1 MIDKYYNGVIELV
14 YNRVGQTEN
23 NIVMVSYSNDFSI
36 RHMES
41 IRRYSRNEGN
51 VFFAWHDFEYGV
63 LEGAYEPFLDTICDM
78 YRTYVN
84 GDFAEFLDE
93 CGVYELHKSV
103 LLSYYKTGVC
113 KRDESIL
120 LNEVAYERRRMTQA
134 VSNMLKQLS
143 ELHPVVMVVNRFQRA
158 SRSTLEVVDELM
170 IHSSANIGLVLGV
183 NAGQLRQDSAAAVWD
198 KIVERLEDNS
208 NVYHIGSSGQK
219 RTEATEGA
227 RFNENFT
234 EWITK
239 IRNIYELLDFEQV
252 RMYCQQ
258 VEEGIK
264 FEDVYISDEQKLE
277 IYLLYAHTSILL
289 EELSKALE
297 LVSEISRLK
306 LPNRERIINSE
317 CAYLLA
323 TCNMYQGKL
332 ENAKTYANM
341 ALEEAKA
348 HGDEF
353 QVFKA
358 ELLMVQ
364 AQMSGWYNIYF
375 CVKDIPIDNAFMEKL
390 VKYNYRNHLAHIYIY
405 AYDNSPEAVEKAAD
419 CESALPYFS
428 KGVALAKEL
437 DNEELVHDAYQKNLM
452 IASTN
457 GMSRIAIYYIL
468 RTYQFTRGHQNQHNV
483 HMLCSMGYS
492 LSAMGDNVRAEAFY
506 NRAIE
511 RFYELRL
518 PEDIA
523 EVYYNLALN
532 NIMQER
538 YAKAEQNLQMTMK
551 VISNLHMNSLR
562 VCNLSKLYG
571 LLALS
576 CILQKDRF
584 NCERYL
590 LSCRQ
595 FLNYIIEKEKENA
608 SKEIIHD
615 YAQCDDDMFLYSF
628 SEGLLHMMDREDE
641 KAFESMEQAEQFL
654 RNAEGNQFFAY
665 RIFRESRMK
674 LFRRMGCM
682 DLYQQEKELLEDR
695 ERQDQAVTISVPD
708 ELLSEMDV
716 EEVGVDCRVAEE
728 DIEALIKQEAVA
740 RDYQLVREQMDFI
753 STWQNLI
760 DINNRDITELVRNA
774 IHAFS
779 NHFGL
784 DRSLY
789 VRYHHQK
796 PTVLYN
802 DALGNVS
809 DEDLEGIKRGMR
821 EYPQGFAV
829 SKIKESF
836 SEHQDVISYFGMD
849 DVCSFVAIPFV
860 KNGEM
865 TSLLIT
871 YVQMKDNWHGSI
883 ERYMLG
889 EDDLPIYRLLF
900 RDLEQAINRLEAN
913 KKIREM
919 NSKLQAAAV
928 TDALTGIY
936 NRAGMYEALRNLEF
950 EIQQNGCPREAG
962 LMFID
967 LDNFKHYNDTYG
979 HDVGDLILKEMAQI
993 FVEVSKGRGFVS
1005 RYGGDEFIIIV
1016 NTSDKVALEE
1026 LAKEIY
1032 RKIGNANGFQGQIEN
1047 YLGHEVEMDSKR
1059 LITCSIGIAADS
1071 KVQNEEDFNKMIRRA
1086 DDRMYSVKTGTK
1098 GHYSFI

>member
-1 MIDKYYNGVIELV
+1 
-14 YNRVGQTEN
+14 
-23 NIVMVSYSNDFSI
+23 
-36 RHMES
+36 
-41 IRRYSRNEGN
+41 
-51 VFFAWHDFEYGV
+51 
-63 LEGAYEPFLDTICDM
+63 
-78 YRTYVN
+78 
-84 GDFAEFLDE
+84 
-93 CGVYELHKSV
+93 
-103 LLSYYKTGVC
+103 
-113 KRDESIL
+113 
-120 LNEVAYERRRMTQA
+120 
-134 VSNMLKQLS
+134 
-143 ELHPVVMVVNRFQRA
+143 
-158 SRSTLEVVDELM
+158 
-170 IHSSANIGLVLGV
+170 
-183 NAGQLRQDSAAAVWD
+183 
-198 KIVERLEDNS
+198 
-208 NVYHIGSSGQK
+208 
-219 RTEATEGA
+219 
-227 RFNENFT
+227 
-234 EWITK
+234 
-239 IRNIYELLDFEQV
+239 
-252 RMYCQQ
+252 
-258 VEEGIK
+258 
-264 FEDVYISDEQKLE
+264 
-277 IYLLYAHTSILL
+277 
-289 EELSKALE
+289 
-297 LVSEISRLK
+297 
-306 LPNRERIINSE
+306 
-317 CAYLLA
+317 
-323 TCNMYQGKL
+323 
-332 ENAKTYANM
+332 
-341 ALEEAKA
+341 
-348 HGDEF
+348 
-353 QVFKA
+353 
-358 ELLMVQ
+358 
-364 AQMSGWYNIYF
+364 
-375 CVKDIPIDNAFMEKL
+375 
-390 VKYNYRNHLAHIYIY
+390 
-405 AYDNSPEAVEKAAD
+405 
-419 CESALPYFS
+419 
-428 KGVALAKEL
+428 
-437 DNEELVHDAYQKNLM
+437 
-452 IASTN
+452 
-457 GMSRIAIYYIL
+457 
-468 RTYQFTRGHQNQHNV
+468 
-483 HMLCSMGYS
+483 
-492 LSAMGDNVRAEAFY
+492 
-506 NRAIE
+506 
-511 RFYELRL
+511 
-518 PEDIA
+518 
-523 EVYYNLALN
+523 
-532 NIMQER
+532 
-538 YAKAEQNLQMTMK
+538 
-551 VISNLHMNSLR
+551 
-562 VCNLSKLYG
+562 
-571 LLALS
+571 
-576 CILQKDRF
+576 
-584 NCERYL
+584 
-590 LSCRQ
+590 
-595 FLNYIIEKEKENA
+595 
-608 SKEIIHD
+608 
-615 YAQCDDDMFLYSF
+615 
-628 SEGLLHMMDREDE
+628 
-641 KAFESMEQAEQFL
+641 
-654 RNAEGNQFFAY
+654 
-665 RIFRESRMK
+665 
-674 LFRRMGCM
+674 
-682 DLYQQEKELLEDR
+682 
-695 ERQDQAVTISVPD
+695 
-708 ELLSEMDV
+708 
-716 EEVGVDCRVAEE
+716 
-728 DIEALIKQEAVA
+728 
-740 RDYQLVREQMDFI
+740 MDFI

-1016 NTSDKVALEE
+1016 NTSDKAALEE